1 MKNGII
7 LFDRGIKT
15 NGKNIN
21 NALEEDLDNSTIAKF
36 ATVEK
41 ELNECEPMTKFGI
54 SEFSDKP
61 TNYYNLDVFIS
72 VGYRVKS
79 QEGIIFRRWATINI
93 LI

>member
-7 LFDRGIKT
+7 LFDRDIKT

-41 ELNECEPMTKFGI
+41 ELNECEPMTNFGI

-61 TNYYNLDVFIS
+61 NNYYNLDVFIF
-72 VGYRVKS
+72 VGYDVKS
-79 QEGIIFRRWATINI
+79 QKSTIFRR
-93 LI
+93 

>member
-1 MKNGII
+1 MKNVIK
-7 LFDRGIKT
+7 LFDRDIKT

-41 ELNECEPMTKFGI
+41 ELNECEPMTNFGI

-72 VGYRVKS
+72 VGYDVKS
-79 QEGIIFRRWATINI
+79 QKSIIFRR
-93 LI
+93 